1 MANRLVGIFSGGY
14 IYAPQRLLDGNNTA
28 ASLDI
33 STQAIT
39 EINQRCKEK
48 CAVGDENDRD
58 PQWCVGR

>member
-1 MANRLVGIFSGGY
+1 MP
-14 IYAPQRLLDGNNTA
+14 PQRLLDGNNTA

-39 EINQRCKEK
+39 EINQRGKEK
-48 CAVGDENDRD
+48 CAVGNENDRD